1 MTYVIAISGSYTVR
15 RDTKEH
21 NKQKQQKYNLLK
33 LIFLYL
39 LSFCHS
45 VPFSDVDDLMYCNYG
60 LCQIYSV
67 FSQYTFFD
75 QYPLFQYTFNQWH

>member
-39 LSFCHS
+39 LTICHS
-45 VPFSDVDDLMYCNYG
+45 VPFSDIDG
-60 LCQIYSV
+60 
-67 FSQYTFFD
+67 
-75 QYPLFQYTFNQWH
+75 FNAP

>member
-1 MTYVIAISGSYTVR
+1 MGKFFRMIYVIAISGSYTVK

-39 LSFCHS
+39 LTHHITNLLYRFK
-45 VPFSDVDDLMYCNYG
+45 LMRNA
-60 LCQIYSV
+60 L
-67 FSQYTFFD
+67 
-75 QYPLFQYTFNQWH
+75 